1 MDKVESFIK
10 EYEVLCRKFD
20 LYIDVTEVFDL
31 GIFTISKDN
40 NEADFETIL
49 SVWRNP

>member
-1 MDKVESFIK
+1 MNNVEKFIK
-10 EYEVLCRKFD
+10 EYEALCRAYD

-31 GIFTISKDN
+31 GIFPISKDN
-40 NEADFETIL
+40 NEAEFETIL